1 MSIGILVF
9 LYGEQVESSIRVHFG
24 MVTLVTGAELILAMV
39 AWGLLQTKRK
49 IISGIIDP
57 KQKV

>member
-9 LYGEQVESSIRVHFG
+9 LYGEQVESFIRVHFG
-24 MVTLVTGAELILAMV
+24 MVTLVTGAALILAMV
-39 AWGLLQTKRK
+39 AWGLLQRKRK
-49 IISGIIDP
+49 IVSGIIDP